1 MKKAES
7 ESICQWYRSEDPI
20 HAKMSRIHKHCLELM
35 DFWERDGE
43 TNKIFI
49 NVMSKPESSSGWF
62 GIALAQ
68 LAIRTSID
76 VCIMLEP
83 EPEQEQNLAEE
94 DLIDSRNNPSWAP
107 VGITFMRSKCFT

>member
-1 MKKAES
+1 M
-7 ESICQWYRSEDPI
+7 
-20 HAKMSRIHKHCLELM
+20 AK
-35 DFWERDGE
+35 

-49 NVMSKPESSSGWF
+49 NVMAKPDSSSGWF

-83 EPEQEQNLAEE
+83 EPEPEQEHNLAETNDKRGGE
-94 DLIDSRNNPSWAP
+94 
-107 VGITFMRSKCFT
+107 